1 MNASTR
7 IAFLGGGNMAWALIQ
22 GLLRHGVAAS
32 QLAVG
37 EPIETQRSRIQ
48 AELGVAAL
56 AENSA
61 AVRDAT
67 LVVVAVKPQQALGV
81 LHELR
86 GALAASRP
94 LLLSI
99 IAGTRIADL
108 IRACPGLP
116 VVRAMPNRPALV
128 GAGVTALYAGTDVDG
143 AGRVLA
149 EQVCA
154 AVGRTVWVRRETD
167 LDIVTAL
174 SGSGPAYFFLLAEHL
189 AAAGAA
195 QGLDPA
201 TAEMLAMHALR
212 GAGAMLEGTAN
223 VRAQREA
230 VTSQGGTTAAAL
242 GALAAGGFDK
252 MVATAI
258 AAATHRGAELGTLSG
273 RATPEVTEQTVKE

>member
-1 MNASTR
+1 
-7 IAFLGGGNMAWALIQ
+7 MAWALVQ
-22 GLLRHGVAAS
+22 GLLRHGVAPS
-32 QLAVG
+32 QLRVG
-37 EPIETQRSRIQ
+37 EPVETQRAKYQ
-48 AELGVAAL
+48 GELGVVAL

-67 LVVVAVKPQQALGV
+67 LVVLAVKPQQALAA
-81 LHELR
+81 LAELR
-86 GALAASRP
+86 GELSVRRA

-99 IAGTRIADL
+99 AAGTRVADL
-108 IRACPGLP
+108 MTCVPGLP

-128 GAGVTALYAGTDVDG
+128 GAGVTALYAGPDVDG
-143 AGRVLA
+143 ENRVLA

-195 QGLDPA
+195 QGLDPS
-201 TAEMLAMHALR
+201 TAEMLAVQALR
-212 GAGAMLEGTAN
+212 GAGAMLEGTGHVN
-223 VRAQREA
+223 AQREA

-252 MVATAI
+252 LVAAAI
-258 AAATHRGAELGTLSG
+258 AAATRRGAELGALGG
-273 RATPEVTEQTVKE
+273 RPAEPEPSE